1 MDRKEPISLVRVYL
15 TEKDGLVTKLL
26 KVLKEEYEI
35 HGVTVLRGVEGF
47 GEHSKL
53 HSSSLLA
60 LSLDLP
66 LVLEFYASPEKADQV
81 ARTITDRY
89 ELRHVISL
97 PGHWFSPAPSGDV

>member
-1 MDRKEPISLVRVYL
+1 MDRKEPISLIRVYL
-15 TEKDGLVTKLL
+15 TEKDGLLSKLV
-26 KVLKEEYEI
+26 KVLKDEFEI
-35 HGVTVLRGVEGF
+35 HGVTVFRGVEGF

-66 LVLEFYASPEKADQV
+66 LVLEFYASTERAEHV
-81 ARTITDRY
+81 ARAITDRY

-97 PGHWFSPAPSGDV
+97 PGYWFSPAPSEDV